1 MWTEAFSL
9 VLQLPPLAF
18 NGPQPPGAFLPPR
31 ELTCP
36 VQALGRPWMPLPPQ
50 PSMFSKIQLN
60 PNDLRPRE
68 PARLV
73 NPLADLLL
81 LLALS
86 GLASSTGGGV
96 DFRTWSDRHPGLV
109 PPPLFVPMVAKPGF

>member
-1 MWTEAFSL
+1 MLTEAFSL

-50 PSMFSKIQLN
+50 PSKTSQIRLN
-60 PNDLRPRE
+60 PNDLRPQE
-68 PARLV
+68 PACLV

-96 DFRTWSDRHPGLV
+96 DFRTWSDRHPGLAT
-109 PPPLFVPMVAKPGF
+109 PPLFVPMAAKPGF